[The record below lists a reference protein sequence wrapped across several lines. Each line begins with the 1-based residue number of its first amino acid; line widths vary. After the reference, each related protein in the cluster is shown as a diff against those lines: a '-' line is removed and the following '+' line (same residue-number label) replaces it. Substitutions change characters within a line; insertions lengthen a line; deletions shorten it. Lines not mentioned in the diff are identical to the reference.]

1 MATVTYYVVQAF
13 DADEEGNLIPRPAVA
28 AQSAAAARRMA
39 VGMQDDVAGVVAF
52 SRDADPE
59 AGDYGPPTIL
69 YQSGR
74 IPDDME

>member
-28 AQSAAAARRMA
+28 AQSAAAARKMA
-39 VGMQDDVAGVVAF
+39 IGMQDDVAGVLAF
-52 SRDADPE
+52 SRDADPDIGE
-59 AGDYGPPTIL
+59 YGPPVIL
-69 YQSGR
+69 HQAGR